1 MEKRK
6 QLLDLFLNYFNI
18 KEVAK
23 LAKKKLSNKIVKEL
37 LERYDNGET
46 PADLAISYGVHAT
59 TIRRYL
65 RKNGRKLL
73 KISHPTEISYPVKL
87 ELRKILIKYNVNNIE
102 DIISELD
109 KKFIIE
115 LKKEDKDD
123 AFNIIF
129 LE

>member
-1 MEKRK
+1 M
-6 QLLDLFLNYFNI
+6 
-18 KEVAK
+18 
-23 LAKKKLSNKIVKEL
+23 AKKKLSNKIVKEL

-65 RKNGRKLL
+65 RKNGRKLSR
-73 KISHPTEISYPVKL
+73 ISHPIEISYPIKL
-87 ELRKILIKYNVNNIE
+87 ELRKILIKYNVDNIE

>member
-23 LAKKKLSNKIVKEL
+23 LAKKKLNNKIVKEL

-73 KISHPTEISYPVKL
+73 RISHPTEISYPVKW